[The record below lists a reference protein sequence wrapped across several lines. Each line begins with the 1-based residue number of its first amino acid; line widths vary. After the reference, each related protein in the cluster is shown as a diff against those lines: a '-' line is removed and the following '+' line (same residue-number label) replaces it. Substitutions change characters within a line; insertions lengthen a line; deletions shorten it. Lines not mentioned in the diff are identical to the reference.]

1 MVFCPP
7 VYGGP
12 EVMRVRGSLA
22 GRPGDGRFTRED
34 GCTLPSCD
42 WMERLL
48 GVPAEDDGVPD
59 L

>member
-34 GCTLPSCD
+34 GCTLPS
-42 WMERLL
+42 
-48 GVPAEDDGVPD
+48 
-59 L
+59 